1 MKNEIFNNMLSRYDL
16 TTEQQKRNAIF
27 EVNQQII
34 LAGLYSGGFFENAAF
49 YGGTCLRIF
58 HGLQRFS
65 EDMDFSLLAH
75 DDNFDFTKYFQPI
88 IDLFAMV
95 GREVEIKK
103 KDKGAFGKVESA
115 FLKDNTDVYDV
126 TFSTEKSIKIKIE
139 VDTCPPLNFAT
150 EQKLLLQPHSFMT
163 RCYTLPNLFAGKMHA
178 LVYRSW
184 KNRVKGRDWY
194 DFEWYI
200 RNNVPLDFNHLAE
213 RCRQF
218 NGEEITPELFKE
230 KLLERL
236 STADIKQVKADVFPL
251 LRNPKEIEIWSN
263 DYFVQLAGMF
273 SWKTCS

>member
-1 MKNEIFNNMLSRYDL
+1 MRNEIYESMLSRYDL
-16 TTEQQKRNAIF
+16 TTEQNKRNAIF

-34 LAGLYSGGFFENAAF
+34 LAGLYNGGFFESAAF

-65 EDMDFSLLAH
+65 EDMDFSLLTQNE
-75 DDNFDFTKYFQPI
+75 NFDFSKYFQHI
-88 IDLFAMV
+88 IDVFALV

-103 KDKGAFGKVESA
+103 KDKKGFGKIESA

-126 TFSTEKSIKIKIE
+126 LFQTEKSIKIKIE
-139 VDTCPPLNFAT
+139 VDTCPPLNFST

-163 RCYTLPNLFAGKMHA
+163 RCFTLPNLFAGKMHA

-200 RNNVPLDFNHLAE
+200 RNNINLDFNHLSE
-213 RCRQF
+213 RCKQF
-218 NGEEITPELFKE
+218 NNEEITPNLFKE
-230 KLLERL
+230 KLKERL
-236 STADIKQVKADVFPL
+236 SSANINQVKEDVLPFV
-251 LRNPKEIEIWSN
+251 RNRKELDIWSN
-263 DYFVQLAGMF
+263 DYFIQLADMIRII
-273 SWKTCS
+273 